1 MALDTLSISAF
12 PSDLPVLPEGWT
24 YELLG
29 SLVDSRG
36 ISYGVVQPGAGDPAG
51 VPIAR
56 VNNIKNGRLDPE
68 DVLRI
73 SPEIEAK
80 YARTRLR
87 GGEVLLTL
95 VGSLGECAVVSSD
108 LVGWNVARAVGVIP
122 VRPEYDPR
130 WIALCLRSATLQ
142 HFMSIWA
149 TTTVQATLNLR
160 DVAKLPIPIPPLGVR
175 ESIVEIL
182 SSLDDKIDLNRRMN
196 DTLEAMA
203 RAIFKSWF
211 VDFDPVRAK
220 MEGGKPV
227 GMDAE
232 TAGLFPSSLDGLGNE
247 RLPCGW
253 HRGTISDLGPVI
265 CGKTPPTEDPENF
278 GGDVPFVTIPDMH
291 NQVFVI
297 ATARSLSSKGV
308 ATQPA
313 KSIPAG
319 SIMVS
324 CIATPGL
331 VAITA
336 TDSQTNQQINSL
348 VPSHSDRTYFCYFA
362 LRELADE
369 IRAKGSGGSVV
380 LNMNRT
386 QFCALALTM
395 PAEAAIP
402 GFNRLVEPLFL
413 RILSNQREAATLAEI
428 RDTLLPKL
436 LSGEI
441 RVKEAE
447 RLIEAKVP

>member
-1 MALDTLSISAF
+1 MALDTLSISAL

-80 YARTRLR
+80 YTRTRLR

-95 VGSLGECAVVSSD
+95 VGSLGECAVVSTD

-142 HFMSIWA
+142 HFMNIWA

-160 DVAKLPIPIPPLGVR
+160 DVAKLPIPIPPPGVR

-196 DTLEAMA
+196 ETLEAMA

-220 MEGGKPV
+220 QEGRQPV
-227 GMDAE
+227 GTEPSIADV
-232 TAGLFPSSLDGLGNE
+232 FPSEFVDSEIGVVP
-247 RLPCGW
+247 RGW
-253 HRGTISDLGPVI
+253 QLQS
-265 CGKTPPTEDPENF
+265 
-278 GGDVPFVTIPDMH
+278 
-291 NQVFVI
+291 VFD
-297 ATARSLSSKGV
+297 
-308 ATQPA
+308 
-313 KSIPAG
+313 
-319 SIMVS
+319 
-324 CIATPGL
+324 C
-331 VAITA
+331 AI
-336 TDSQTNQQINSL
+336 
-348 VPSHSDRTYFCYFA
+348 YF
-362 LRELADE
+362 
-369 IRAKGSGGSVV
+369 
-380 LNMNRT
+380 
-386 QFCALALTM
+386 
-395 PAEAAIP
+395 
-402 GFNRLVEPLFL
+402 
-413 RILSNQREAATLAEI
+413 
-428 RDTLLPKL
+428 
-436 LSGEI
+436 
-441 RVKEAE
+441 E
-447 RLIEAKVP
+447 RLIFPE

>member
-80 YARTRLR
+80 YTRTRLR

-95 VGSLGECAVVSSD
+95 VGSLGECAVVSTD

-142 HFMSIWA
+142 HFMNIWA

-160 DVAKLPIPIPPLGVR
+160 DVAKLPVPIPPPGVR

-182 SSLDDKIDLNRRMN
+182 GSLDDKIDLNRRMN
-196 DTLEAMA
+196 ETLEAMA

-220 MEGGKPV
+220 MEGRKPA
-227 GMDAE
+227 GIDAE
-232 TAGLFPSSLDGLGNE
+232 TASLFPTSFEESSHG
-247 RLPCGW
+247 PIPTGW
-253 HRGTISDLGPVI
+253 RIT
-265 CGKTPPTEDPENF
+265 
-278 GGDVPFVTIPDMH
+278 
-291 NQVFVI
+291 
-297 ATARSLSSKGV
+297 
-308 ATQPA
+308 
-313 KSIPAG
+313 SI
-319 SIMVS
+319 
-324 CIATPGL
+324 
-331 VAITA
+331 VAISA
-336 TDSQTNQQINSL
+336 SKSL
-348 VPSHSDRTYFCYFA
+348 MVPARVFHR
-362 LRELADE
+362 R
-369 IRAKGSGGSVV
+369 
-380 LNMNRT
+380 
-386 QFCALALTM
+386 LTM
-395 PAEAAIP
+395 GYPW
-402 GFNRLVEPLFL
+402 L
-413 RILSNQREAATLAEI
+413 Q
-428 RDTLLPKL
+428 
-436 LSGEI
+436 
-441 RVKEAE
+441 
-447 RLIEAKVP
+447 